1 MLVSI
6 LVSNYN
12 YGRYLEEAIDSAL
25 GQEWPHL
32 EVVVADDGSTDRS
45 RELLA
50 SYGNRVS
57 TVFKENGGQ
66 ASALNAAFAA
76 SKGEVVALLD
86 ADDWF
91 EPGKI
96 GRVVAEL
103 RDHPEAGWLAHSL
116 TPVAEVTPE
125 HRSRG
130 RVWKTGGSGDY
141 TAAVRMG
148 RTKLLPHLPATSGLV
163 FRRKLL
169 ERIMPIPEELGIT
182 ADNYLKLAALLTSP
196 VRILDQPLAC
206 QRIHGANRYTL
217 QAGKSSRFMKTVR
230 SVNRGVA
237 CGLAHLEPSQKTS
250 LRLVANNIRTA
261 LSDFDCHDLAGDLLL
276 LCRLSSPFHPFRGQ

>member
-1 MLVSI
+1 M
-6 LVSNYN
+6 SNYN
-12 YGRYLEEAIDSAL
+12 YGRYLAEAIDSAL
-25 GQEWPHL
+25 SQEWPDL
-32 EVVVADDGSTDRS
+32 EVVIVDDGSTDRS
-45 RELLA
+45 RDLIA
-50 SYGNRVS
+50 SYGSRVV

-76 SKGEVVALLD
+76 SRGEIVALLD

-103 RDHPEAGWLAHSL
+103 ADHPEAGWLAHPL
-116 TPVAEVTPE
+116 IPVAEVTPE

-130 RVWKTGGSGDY
+130 KVWKTGGSGDY
-141 TAAVRMG
+141 TAAVRRG
-148 RTKLLPHLPATSGLV
+148 RTKLLPLLPATSGLV
-163 FRRKLL
+163 FRRELL
-169 ERIMPIPEELGIT
+169 ERIMPIPVELGIT
-182 ADNYLKLAALLTSP
+182 ADNYLKLAGLLISP

-217 QAGKSSRFMKTVR
+217 QAGKSSRFAKTVR
-230 SVNRGVA
+230 RVNRGVA
-237 CGLAHLEPSQKTS
+237 CGLAHLEPAQKTS

-261 LSDFDCHDLAGDLLL
+261 LSDFDCRDLVGDLLL
-276 LCRLSSPFHPFRGQ
+276 LCRLGSPFPPFRGHN